1 MRTYSLALLGL
12 AGLIVS
18 DVARAQ
24 APSQPVPPSPPGKYP
39 PPEVIA
45 PAQGTTGKAA
55 TDKVE
60 GGVIQPPNVDSGMSV
75 KPPVTAPQSMTVVPA
90 PGTPG
95 GNPNVTP
102 K

>member
-1 MRTYSLALLGL
+1 MRTYSLALVGL

-18 DVARAQ
+18 GAAHAQ
-24 APSQPVPPSPPGKYP
+24 AAVQPTAPTPPSPPVNP

-45 PAQGTTGKAA
+45 PAQGTTDKAG
-55 TDKVE
+55 
-60 GGVIQPPNVDSGMSV
+60 GGVIRPPDVDRGMSV
-75 KPPVTAPQSMTVVPA
+75 KPPVSAPQSMPVVPA

>member
-18 DVARAQ
+18 GVAGAQ

-45 PAQGTTGKAA
+45 PAQGTTGKAG

-60 GGVIQPPNVDSGMSV
+60 GGVIRPPNVDSGMSV
-75 KPPVTAPQSMTVVPA
+75 KPPATAPQSMTVVPA

-95 GNPNVTP
+95 GNPNVAP

>member
-1 MRTYSLALLGL
+1 MRTYALALVGL

-24 APSQPVPPSPPGKYP
+24 APSEPTPASPPTNP

-45 PAQGTTGKAA
+45 PAPGTTDKA
-55 TDKVE
+55 E
-60 GGVIQPPNVDSGMSV
+60 GGVIRPPDVDRGMSV
-75 KPPVTAPQSMTVVPA
+75 KPPATAPQPMSVIPA

>member
-1 MRTYSLALLGL
+1 MRTYSLALVGL

-18 DVARAQ
+18 GVARAQ
-24 APSQPVPPSPPGKYP
+24 APSQPAPSSPPGKYP

-45 PAQGTTGKAA
+45 PAQGTTGKAG
-55 TDKVE
+55 
-60 GGVIQPPNVDSGMSV
+60 GGVIRPPDVDSGMSV
-75 KPPVTAPQSMTVVPA
+75 KPPVTAPQSMPVVPA